1 VDPVPNTAEF
11 APRRCPLGT
20 RIGTVLDPHPI
31 PLTPSAH
38 ASAPGTD
45 AEAEARGGLDTV
57 ASRSVHVHGAHPD
70 PLLHFTLT
78 SNCTLT
84 TYLLCNEHCSLP
96 YYLPRC
102 HGFASCISDQLRPP
116 LEVAYPAVENQSKQE
131 SVKPASQLSAE
142 GKLIPSCGTQW
153 MCTSL
158 IPFSFY
164 LFALVY
170 FIGALG
176 SMANSGLTAKLGFDQ
191 T

>member
-1 VDPVPNTAEF
+1 MDPVPNTAEF

-31 PLTPSAH
+31 SLTLSAH

-131 SVKPASQLSAE
+131 SVKPVSQLSAE

-170 FIGALG
+170 FYWRVGVYG
-176 SMANSGLTAKLGFDQ
+176 QFGFDCQ
-191 T
+191 TRV

>member
-1 VDPVPNTAEF
+1 MDPVPNTAEF

-31 PLTPSAH
+31 SLTPSAH
-38 ASAPGTD
+38 ACAPGTD

-131 SVKPASQLSAE
+131 SVKPVSQLSAE

>member
-1 VDPVPNTAEF
+1 MDPVPDTAEF

-31 PLTPSAH
+31 SLTLSAH

-170 FIGALG
+170 FYWRVGVYG
-176 SMANSGLTAKLGFDQ
+176 QFGFDCQ
-191 T
+191 TRV

>member
-1 VDPVPNTAEF
+1 MDPVPNTAEF

-31 PLTPSAH
+31 SLTLSAH

-45 AEAEARGGLDTV
+45 AVAEARGGLDTV

-131 SVKPASQLSAE
+131 SVKPVSQLSAE

>member
-1 VDPVPNTAEF
+1 MDPVPNTAEF

-31 PLTPSAH
+31 SLTLSAH

-131 SVKPASQLSAE
+131 SVKPVSQLSAE

>member
-1 VDPVPNTAEF
+1 MDPVPNTAEF

-31 PLTPSAH
+31 SLTLSAH

-131 SVKPASQLSAE
+131 SVKPASPLSAE

>member
-1 VDPVPNTAEF
+1 MDPVPNTAEF

-31 PLTPSAH
+31 SLTPSAH

-45 AEAEARGGLDTV
+45 AVAEARGGLDTV
-57 ASRSVHVHGAHPD
+57 ASRSVHVHVAHPD

-131 SVKPASQLSAE
+131 SVKPVSQLSAE

-170 FIGALG
+170 FYWRVGVYG
-176 SMANSGLTAKLGFDQ
+176 QFGFDCQ
-191 T
+191 TRV

>member
-1 VDPVPNTAEF
+1 MTPLDPVPNTAEF

-31 PLTPSAH
+31 SLTLSAH

-131 SVKPASQLSAE
+131 SVKPALQLSAE
-142 GKLIPSCGTQW
+142 GELIPSCGTQW

-170 FIGALG
+170 FYWRVGVYG
-176 SMANSGLTAKLGFDQ
+176 QFGFDCQ
-191 T
+191 TRV

>member
-1 VDPVPNTAEF
+1 MLKLKHGA
-11 APRRCPLGT
+11 AW
-20 RIGTVLDPHPI
+20 TV
-31 PLTPSAH
+31 
-38 ASAPGTD
+38 
-45 AEAEARGGLDTV
+45 TV

-170 FIGALG
+170 FYWRVGVYG
-176 SMANSGLTAKLGFDQ
+176 QFGFDCQ
-191 T
+191 TQV